1 MGIGGGSKGGYN
13 PLLGGAPTAE
23 AAAAPAAAPAP
34 AATEAPKAK
43 PVPPPAQMSASLQAA
58 QGQKNSAAAIG
69 DMGGTILT
77 SGQGVDLTNQMDQ
90 RSAASVL
97 YGKKLTGA

>member
-1 MGIGGGSKGGYN
+1 MGIFGGGGG
-13 PLLGGAPTAE
+13 G
-23 AAAAPAAAPAP
+23 AAPAATVQPI
-34 AATEAPKAK
+34 K

-58 QGQKNSAAAIG
+58 QGQKNEAKAVG

-77 SGQGVDLTNQMDQ
+77 SGSGVDIADPGMA

>member
-1 MGIGGGSKGGYN
+1 MGVGGGGRS
-13 PLLGGAPTAE
+13 
-23 AAAAPAAAPAP
+23 AAPAAAAGAAASAP
-34 AATEAPKAK
+34 K
-43 PVPPPAQMSASLQAA
+43 PVPPPAQMSASLQAVR
-58 QGQKNSAAAIG
+58 GQKNAAAAIG

-77 SGQGVDLTNQMDQ
+77 SGGGVELTNPVDQ

>member
-1 MGIGGGSKGGYN
+1 MGIFGGGGGGGS
-13 PLLGGAPTAE
+13 
-23 AAAAPAAAPAP
+23 AP
-34 AATEAPKAK
+34 AATAATVQPVK
-43 PVPPPAQMSASLQAA
+43 PVPPPAQMSASLQAVR
-58 QGQKNSAAAIG
+58 GQRNEAAAIG

-77 SGQGVDLTNQMDQ
+77 SGQGVDIPNSNTE

>member
-1 MGIGGGSKGGYN
+1 MGFFGGGGG
-13 PLLGGAPTAE
+13 GGGGG
-23 AAAAPAAAPAP
+23 AAPAAAVQPV
-34 AATEAPKAK
+34 K
-43 PVPPPAQMSASLQAA
+43 PVPPPAQMSASLQAVR
-58 QGQKNSAAAIG
+58 GQKNEAGAIG

-77 SGQGVDLTNQMDQ
+77 SGQGVDIPNSNTE